1 MRALLLLIFL
11 ISLAIQAHAGPAS
24 EKSDDLCEGASRG
37 AALGAPAG
45 NIEQAT
51 WLEEA
56 VHRIGGG
63 STQQKIQLLEFI
75 EGVAAELPLESLANL
90 VVFMTWGPWNADTEF
105 KIYLWRHLLQPD
117 KFEIPQILLRQAKLL
132 QILRGM
138 LFKKVPQKF
147 LLRAREALDEH
158 PIRFHRELRNIIRA
172 SLLPAAAAAEPVFAL
187 FLKHPRELE
196 SADPEALKNEAQK
209 ILGLD
214 LLSDQ
219 AFTRRTMAYIGA
231 HPELKQEEKLFLF
244 MNMVNRY
251 RATGGIYVYNPGP
264 ILSDGTRIILGAKNS
279 TYFLAFTPDEQ
290 SARVFWGSFMGA
302 VEADHDFDFEHWR
315 ILPSIV
321 EAAGN

>member
-11 ISLAIQAHAGPAS
+11 ISLAIQAHAGAVPES
-24 EKSDDLCEGASRG
+24 SDDRCEGASRG
-37 AALGAPAG
+37 TSPGAPAG
-45 NIEQAT
+45 DIEQAT

-56 VHRIGGG
+56 VHKVGGG
-63 STQQKIQLLEFI
+63 STQEKIQLLDFI
-75 EGVAAELPLESLANL
+75 EGVAGELPPESLVNL
-90 VVFMTWGPWNADTEF
+90 VVFMTWGPWNADAEF

-117 KFEIPQILLRQAKLL
+117 KFAIPQILRREAKLL

-147 LLRAREALDEH
+147 LLQAREALDEH

-172 SLLPAAAAAEPVFAL
+172 SLLPAAAATEPVFDL

-196 SADPEALKNEAQK
+196 GADPETLKHEGRK

-219 AFTRRTMAYIGA
+219 AFTRRMMAYIGA

-244 MNMVNRY
+244 MNIVNRY
-251 RATGGIYVYNPGP
+251 RATGGAYVYNPGP

-290 SARVFWGSFMGA
+290 SARVFWGTFMGA
-302 VEADHDFDFEHWR
+302 VEAGHDFDFEHWR
-315 ILPSIV
+315 VLPSIV